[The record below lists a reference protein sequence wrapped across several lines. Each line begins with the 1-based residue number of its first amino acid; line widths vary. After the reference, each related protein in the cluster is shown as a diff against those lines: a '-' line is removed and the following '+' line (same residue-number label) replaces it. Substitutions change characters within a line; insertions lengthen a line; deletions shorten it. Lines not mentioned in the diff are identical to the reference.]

1 MSLEDDLATLSITI
15 NGNDPTPLYQQLVDQ
30 IRHRI
35 LSGRLSAN
43 EQLPSSRKLAQLLG
57 ISRTSALN
65 AYDQLISEGLLV
77 TRPSSGIFVSAL
89 NSINALDD
97 GKSIQP
103 LPCSNSNSN
112 SIKAT
117 KQVPNI
123 SIGGFDSGP
132 DVALFPFAEWSRCLS
147 RVWRRPDP
155 MLLRDSNLG
164 GYFPL
169 KQAVARYVNAVRGVE
184 CSPEQVIITA
194 GSRDALAL
202 ISKALLE
209 QNDRVALENPCY
221 GPLRSGLKAQGV
233 ELINCAVDNEGMT
246 LPEDDVALAWSTPA
260 RQYPLGVTMSTE
272 RRLQWLELARQ
283 TGCWLVEDDFDSEF
297 QYAKVAPTP
306 LYSLATKV
314 FSQEQQPVILAGSF
328 SKLMFKT
335 LRIGY
340 LIVPERLIDVFLKAQ
355 ESLGNM
361 ASVPI
366 QPALAEFL
374 GHRRFASHL
383 RRMRRCYQE
392 RRDLLYQLVHQ
403 ELTGKVSVDLPNSG
417 MHLLI
422 QINPGAL
429 KQKDWQLEDQ
439 LKSWGIYA
447 PALSTHY
454 VDEGIQ
460 GLILGFSGLPEDK
473 LRLGVQRIKEV
484 MNQTV
489 KDV

>member
-15 NGNDPTPLYQQLVDQ
+15 DSHDRTPLYQQLVNQ

-43 EQLPSSRKLAQLLG
+43 EQLPSSRKLAQLLT
-57 ISRTSALN
+57 ISRTSTLN
-65 AYDQLISEGLLV
+65 AYDQLIAEGLLI
-77 TRPSSGIFVSAL
+77 TRPSAGIFVSGLSSMNKAIDDKFKQSSSSTASAKTADKSA
-89 NSINALDD
+89 SI
-97 GKSIQP
+97 P
-103 LPCSNSNSN
+103 L
-112 SIKAT
+112 A
-117 KQVPNI
+117 
-123 SIGGFDSGP
+123 GFDSGP
-132 DVALFPFAEWSRCLS
+132 DVDLFPFAEWSRCLS
-147 RVWRRPDP
+147 RVWRHPDP

-169 KQAVARYVNAVRGVE
+169 RQAVTRYVKAMRGVE
-184 CSPEQVIITA
+184 CIPEQVIITA

-209 QNDRVALENPCY
+209 KGDRVALEDPCF
-221 GPLRSGLKAQGV
+221 GPLRSGLMAQGAQLV
-233 ELINCAVDNEGMT
+233 NCPVDSEGMA
-246 LPEDDVALAWSTPA
+246 LPTNDVALAWSTPA

-272 RRLQWLELARQ
+272 RRLQWLELARR

-314 FSQEQQPVILAGSF
+314 FPQQQQPVILAGSF

-355 ESLGNM
+355 GNLGNM

-392 RRDLLYQLVHQ
+392 RRDHLYQLVQH
-403 ELTGKVSVDLPNSG
+403 ELAGKVSVELPSSG
-417 MHLLI
+417 MHLLVR
-422 QINPGAL
+422 INPNSL
-429 KQKDWQLEDQ
+429 QQKDWQLEQ
-439 LKSWGIYA
+439 ELKRCGVFA

-454 VDEGIQ
+454 ADQGEQ
-460 GLILGFSGLPEDK
+460 GLILGFSGLDEAA
-473 LRLGVQRIKEV
+473 LQLGIQRLKESW
-484 MNQTV
+484 THATIET
-489 KDV
+489 